1 MLPGDLLPRP
11 RPDAKGLKTISR
23 VSPTRQVRQQLH
35 DAIEQGV
42 YPVGSLLP
50 SERQLCEAF
59 GVSRVSVREALA
71 GLEAVGL
78 VTIQHGRGAVVLDP
92 AESGYASS
100 FGEFLRAYGDDLLEL
115 LDVRQALDE
124 LAAGSAALKDDPER
138 KRRLDEARNAFKS
151 AASMPDPDVALL
163 AKCDEE
169 FHLAVASAT
178 GGALL
183 PDLVRELNGVL
194 KRSRELTLS
203 QEGQLETSIRDH
215 DQIADAVLRGDERAA
230 RFHARE
236 HIRQIRDRITPKP
249 EAG

>member
-1 MLPGDLLPRP
+1 MPRS
-11 RPDAKGLKTISR
+11 RPDAKGLTTISR

-78 VTIQHGRGAVVLDP
+78 VEIQHGRGAVVLDP
-92 AESGYASS
+92 AEASYATS
-100 FGEFLRAYGDDLLEL
+100 FGEFLREYGDDLLEL

-124 LAAGSAALKDDPER
+124 LAASGAALKNDPSSD
-138 KRRLDEARNAFKS
+138 RRVDEAREAFKS
-151 AASMPDPDVALL
+151 AASEPSPDVALV
-163 AKCDEE
+163 AKRDEE
-169 FHLAVASAT
+169 FHLAVATAT

-236 HIRQIRDRITPKP
+236 HIRQIKDRISQDAEDAPLS
-249 EAG
+249 